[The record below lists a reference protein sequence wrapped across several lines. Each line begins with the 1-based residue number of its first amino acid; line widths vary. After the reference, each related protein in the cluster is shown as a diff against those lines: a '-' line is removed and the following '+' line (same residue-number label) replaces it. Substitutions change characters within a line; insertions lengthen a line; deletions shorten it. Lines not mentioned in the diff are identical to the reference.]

1 MEKITIIKGKLA
13 ITSVILGILVKLF
26 ESFTRLLL
34 EIMNLSTIIGC
45 VIIMVITG
53 LVFGIIGIKS
63 EKKTFAIV
71 GITLNSSY
79 ILFSLYSYILINIS
93 LSQWGIINI
102 WLGKY

>member
-1 MEKITIIKGKLA
+1 MEKITIIKRKLA
-13 ITSVILGILVKLF
+13 ITSVILGILVRLF

-93 LSQWGIINI
+93 FNL
-102 WLGKY
+102 YR

>member
-13 ITSVILGILVKLF
+13 ITSVVLAILGKLVDNFTIKL
-26 ESFTRLLL
+26 LD
-34 EIMNLSTIIGC
+34 IMNLSIIIGC

-71 GITLNSSY
+71 GITLNSEY

-93 LSQWGIINI
+93 FNQ
-102 WLGKY
+102 YR

>member
-13 ITSVILGILVKLF
+13 ITSVILGILVRLF

-93 LSQWGIINI
+93 FNQ
-102 WLGKY
+102 YR

>member
-93 LSQWGIINI
+93 LSQ
-102 WLGKY
+102 